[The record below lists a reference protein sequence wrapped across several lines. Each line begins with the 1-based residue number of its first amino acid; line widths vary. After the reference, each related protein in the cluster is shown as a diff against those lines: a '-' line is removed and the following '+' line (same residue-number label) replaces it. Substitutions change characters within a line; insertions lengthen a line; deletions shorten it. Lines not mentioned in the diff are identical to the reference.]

1 MVGQLHRSVFSTIQ
15 HWWLKNIYKKPEQ
28 TRLCARNQIKPTD
41 SVLSEAHKWFWG
53 GGSCPHPIVERPLL
67 VTHVCTHT
75 HSPMHTLFSFPPPS
89 FLIQG
94 QIFPDAH
101 YFSPLLI
108 QQGEGSTVSFK
119 GSLSAAFPPHSR
131 HGNSGACVLEH
142 VCTETQDVVGY
153 CMLAQPA
160 LQTLGLEFF
169 WNSRVQRRS
178 RGYGVPSTSQTPG
191 TSVFCEF
198 LRQFAVREEI

>member
-1 MVGQLHRSVFSTIQ
+1 MV
-15 HWWLKNIYKKPEQ
+15 KKKYIYKKAEQ
-28 TRLCARNQIKPTD
+28 TRLCARNKIKPSD
-41 SVLSEAHKWFWG
+41 SVLSEAHKWFWE
-53 GGSCPHPIVERPLL
+53 GGSCPL
-67 VTHVCTHT
+67 THRGTPPFSDTCLHT
-75 HSPMHTLFSFPPPS
+75 HPFTHAHALFLSPPLSSYKGKF
-89 FLIQG
+89 FLTHI
-94 QIFPDAH
+94 IFP
-101 YFSPLLI
+101 PLLI

-169 WNSRVQRRS
+169 
-178 RGYGVPSTSQTPG
+178 
-191 TSVFCEF
+191 
-198 LRQFAVREEI
+198 